1 MKGLFLPGRHNHVE
15 HTCFKSSERQT
26 GVWALNPSFF
36 WHTDSPDRITSFM
49 FRVWNCQ
56 DQAGIQYVP
65 NKGSTRVSVSTQHS
79 KTEEIRTKPAQTNLR
94 APKDT
99 AVRAAQLSGRA
110 PCWHTLR
117 SRPSSSGLCAQV
129 CAAAAVRAPRT
140 RWPGQ
145 VGARQVGAPG
155 ETRTLS
161 GASGSWSAVRV
172 CPRGILTGSECN
184 SKVIRPWVCFTGR
197 GQRRGEEEAHH
208 PLPRLVRA
216 LSHIGARTVPHEDK
230 TSEHLLKYDAIFWQ
244 SDRQSQ
250 TWSPTGTWCL
260 KSTKTFSIFPF
271 TLIFLYLDFLRVTTA
286 ALVRG
291 SSWKSDRT
299 VVGSIPTLPSHVLK
313 CPWATNNP
321 ILPLLVGWRQLGSG
335 ESTLHV
341 YIVTFF

>member
-65 NKGSTRVSVSTQHS
+65 NKGSTRVSVSIQKPKRSEPNPRRLTWEFPKTQQW
-79 KTEEIRTKPAQTNLR
+79 EQRNFPAELH
-94 APKDT
+94 ADT
-99 AVRAAQLSGRA
+99 
-110 PCWHTLR
+110 
-117 SRPSSSGLCAQV
+117 LCAPV
-129 CAAAAVRAPRT
+129 LHPAVSALRFCAAAAVRAPRT

-260 KSTKTFSIFPF
+260 NSTKTFSIFPF